1 MNVNHNCN
9 GIPPDGNFKHLDHTY
24 VMPKQYELF
33 DFSEKCKGIPPQGNF
48 RHLDHTYV
56 MPKQY
61 EAYSNCNGIPPE
73 RNFKKLDHTYLLP
86 KPGELFQLD
95 TRIGCM
101 GIPGQDGYQNIDHTY
116 VMPKQYEAFDISDLG
131 VTQKGILKN
140 FLSPEV
146 VESQKGVQQQKAF
159 LSASSQ
165 EKSSTLEEL
174 SNAATQSINSSL
186 GLNLQD
192 TSSTTKPVKPVYTS
206 VSSTMNDKKEEN
218 QLENTQFLNPIV
230 RIVNSV
236 KN

>member
-1 MNVNHNCN
+1 
-9 GIPPDGNFKHLDHTY
+9 
-24 VMPKQYELF
+24 
-33 DFSEKCKGIPPQGNF
+33 
-48 RHLDHTYV
+48 
-56 MPKQY
+56 
-61 EAYSNCNGIPPE
+61 
-73 RNFKKLDHTYLLP
+73 
-86 KPGELFQLD
+86 
-95 TRIGCM
+95 M

-192 TSSTTKPVKPVYTS
+192 TSSTTKQVKPVYTS

-230 RIVNSV
+230 RIVNSI